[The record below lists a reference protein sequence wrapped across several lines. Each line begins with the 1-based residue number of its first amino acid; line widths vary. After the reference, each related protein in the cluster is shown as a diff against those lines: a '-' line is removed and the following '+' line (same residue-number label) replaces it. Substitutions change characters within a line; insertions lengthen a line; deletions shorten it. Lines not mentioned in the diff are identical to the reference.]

1 MGLVDSFL
9 GDFVSQS
16 LGLGLAFTILYP
28 QHWRLVYVIIMLQ
41 KIYKKPE
48 LNTEQCNHES
58 PNFMPLLQLIKNM
71 SPHAYCKCKV
81 FVAVLHLKLF

>member
-1 MGLVDSFL
+1 MFL
-9 GDFVSQS
+9 S
-16 LGLGLAFTILYP
+16 LGLGLAFTILDP
-28 QHWRLVYVIIMLQ
+28 QHWRLVYVINMVQ

-71 SPHAYCKCKV
+71 SPHA
-81 FVAVLHLKLF
+81 

>member
-1 MGLVDSFL
+1 MFL
-9 GDFVSQS
+9 S

-48 LNTEQCNHES
+48 LNTEQCNHVKSEKK
-58 PNFMPLLQLIKNM
+58 FL
-71 SPHAYCKCKV
+71 PHIPI
-81 FVAVLHLKLF
+81 LS

>member
-1 MGLVDSFL
+1 MGLRKFRPDLEILEAFTMGLIVSFL
-9 GDFVSQS
+9 GDFVSQEAQMFLS

-28 QHWRLVYVIIMLQ
+28 QHWRLVYVIIMVQ

-58 PNFMPLLQLIKNM
+58 PNFMPLL
-71 SPHAYCKCKV
+71 
-81 FVAVLHLKLF
+81 

>member
-1 MGLVDSFL
+1 MFL
-9 GDFVSQS
+9 S

-28 QHWRLVYVIIMLQ
+28 QHWRLVYVINMVQ

-58 PNFMPLLQLIKNM
+58 PNFMPLL
-71 SPHAYCKCKV
+71 
-81 FVAVLHLKLF
+81 